1 MNQFAKEQL
10 AAILRDAAKGSF
22 PPADGGVTVLPQPS
36 PRDAGVWG
44 FTAHAVVFADVD
56 QDWVTSHLPA
66 GDLGAPLGPPF
77 LQALSEATD
86 RRPGSIDM
94 LCVAEPLPGPPPIDL
109 AAELERD
116 PSAGSPGRSATAT
129 TSTPGEARTAAA
141 SCCSDAASRAG
152 ARRPSRSTR
161 TGAAAASAARSPSR
175 PAPGGPGRAALGAG
189 LPRPT
194 PRACGR
200 SWRPGSGRSAR
211 RSCWPGARQHAPSE
225 PRRPPATAASAAA
238 NAERSRASA
247 SGQST
252 PVRQPDPP
260 PAPEPRAMRR

>member
-77 LQALSEATD
+77 LQALCEATD

-94 LCVAEPLPGPPPIDL
+94 LCVAETLPGPPPIEL
-109 AAELERD
+109 AAELDRTHPRVARALSYRD
-116 PSAGSPGRSATAT
+116 DVHAWRSADGGGVVLLGRGVAGRRETAIEVDESRRSRGLGRALALAARHLADPDEPLWAQVSPGN
-129 TSTPGEARTAAA
+129 AA
-141 SCCSDAASRAG
+141 SVRAFLAAGFRPVGAEILL
-152 ARRPSRSTR
+152 ARRMP
-161 TGAAAASAARSPSR
+161 AR
-175 PAPGGPGRAALGAG
+175 
-189 LPRPT
+189 
-194 PRACGR
+194 
-200 SWRPGSGRSAR
+200 
-211 RSCWPGARQHAPSE
+211 
-225 PRRPPATAASAAA
+225 
-238 NAERSRASA
+238 
-247 SGQST
+247 
-252 PVRQPDPP
+252 
-260 PAPEPRAMRR
+260 PE